1 MILSYLWVFLLAAA
15 PIWEL
20 RGAIPA
26 GMFALHLPWPWVFLA
41 ALIGNIF
48 PVPFIL
54 LFLEPVTKLLSRI
67 AFMERFFSWIFAR
80 TRRRT
85 AIVEKYEK
93 IGLMLFVAVPLP
105 GTGAWTGSL
114 IAFLLGMSLKS
125 AFLPIA
131 LGVLIAGVIVVTL
144 CLLGWIGA
152 LIAGIGL
159 GVLAV
164 LGMWKI

>member
-1 MILSYLWVFLLAAA
+1 MDINYLWVFLMAAA

-41 ALIGNIF
+41 ALIGNIL
-48 PVPFIL
+48 PVPLIM
-54 LFLEPVTKLLSRI
+54 LFLDPVTRLLSRI
-67 AFMERFFSWIFAR
+67 ALMEKFFNWIFAR

-85 AIVEKYEK
+85 AIVEKYER

-131 LGVLIAGVIVVTL
+131 VGVFIAGVIVTAL

-164 LGMWKI
+164 LGLWKI

>member
-1 MILSYLWVFLLAAA
+1 MDLNYLWVFLIAAA

-26 GMFALHLPWPWVFLA
+26 GIFALHLPWTWVFLA

-48 PVPFIL
+48 PVPFII
-54 LFLEPVTKLLSRI
+54 LFLDPVTRLLSRI
-67 AFMERFFSWIFAR
+67 EFMARIISWIFKR
-80 TRRRT
+80 TQQRS
-85 AIVEKYEK
+85 AIVVKYER

-114 IAFLLGMSLKS
+114 IAFLLGMNLKS
-125 AFLPIA
+125 AFLPIV
-131 LGVLIAGVIVVTL
+131 LGVFIAGVIVLTL

-152 LIAGIGL
+152 LIAGVSL
-159 GVLAV
+159 AVLAV
-164 LGMWKI
+164 LGLWKF

>member
-1 MILSYLWVFLLAAA
+1 MILDYLWVFLMAAT
-15 PIWEL
+15 PVWEL

-26 GMFALHLPWPWVFLA
+26 GMFVLHLPWLWVFFVS
-41 ALIGNIF
+41 LIGNIF

-54 LFLEPVTKLLSRI
+54 LFLDPMTRLLSRNQS
-67 AFMERFFSWIFAR
+67 MEKMIRWIFER
-80 TRRRT
+80 TRRRS
-85 AIVEKYEK
+85 AIVEKYER

-114 IAFLLGMSLKS
+114 IAFLLGMDLRR
-125 AFLPIA
+125 ALGPIA
-131 LGVLIAGVIVVTL
+131 LGVFVAGVIVVTL

-159 GVLAV
+159 AVLAM
-164 LGMWKI
+164 LGLWKL